1 MILSARL
8 CDIVQ
13 IFLIKH
19 NLMYVK
25 YGRVIFTASAERLDQ
40 VATIIADRLR
50 IFHPLIINGGAFNR
64 GEGGSLQQVS
74 QHQV

>member
-8 CDIVQ
+8 CNIVQ

-25 YGRVIFTASAERLDQ
+25 YWRVIFTASAERLNQ
-40 VATIIADRLR
+40 VAAVYTYNYIRFCKWITVHKD
-50 IFHPLIINGGAFNR
+50 
-64 GEGGSLQQVS
+64 
-74 QHQV
+74 